1 MGAIKGPIFGGQLQD
16 IFLKVSFTCFK
27 HVDYRVE
34 THCKED
40 VNLWELRVPAWGENV
55 ARRSRIFWI
64 LEQFSRAGK
73 KKVKYLCSKVLN
85 VVSFIQAKDF
95 AESRQINLIF
105 KLNVY
110 IRYYTLSR
118 MKNHCYLFC
127 RCSDIKKIEKNSVSC
142 NNWIFSF
149 SSPKASHDIHR
160 CIFALPIFVPVFFW
174 PSVLQV
180 SYNFFSCLIVDEQSV
195 LTNAYT

>member
-1 MGAIKGPIFGGQLQD
+1 MQIYGNCICLLGEKMWPAEAGFFEFWNNFQE
-16 IFLKVSFTCFK
+16 LK
-27 HVDYRVE
+27 
-34 THCKED
+34 
-40 VNLWELRVPAWGENV
+40 
-55 ARRSRIFWI
+55 
-64 LEQFSRAGK
+64 K

-127 RCSDIKKIEKNSVSC
+127 RCSDIKKIEKN
-142 NNWIFSF
+142 
-149 SSPKASHDIHR
+149 
-160 CIFALPIFVPVFFW
+160 
-174 PSVLQV
+174 PSLVIIEFLVLVLQKPAMIFIDAFLHFQY
-180 SYNFFSCLIVDEQSV
+180 SYLSFFDLQF
-195 LTNAYT
+195 YK

>member
-1 MGAIKGPIFGGQLQD
+1 MGAIKGPIFRGQLQD

-40 VNLWELRVPAWGENV
+40 ANLWELHVPAWGENV

-127 RCSDIKKIEKNSVSC
+127 RCSDIKKIEKNPSLV
-142 NNWIFSF
+142 IIEFL
-149 SSPKASHDIHR
+149 
-160 CIFALPIFVPVFFW
+160 AL
-174 PSVLQV
+174 VLQKPAMIFIDAFLHFQY
-180 SYNFFSCLIVDEQSV
+180 SYLSFFDLQF
-195 LTNAYT
+195 YK